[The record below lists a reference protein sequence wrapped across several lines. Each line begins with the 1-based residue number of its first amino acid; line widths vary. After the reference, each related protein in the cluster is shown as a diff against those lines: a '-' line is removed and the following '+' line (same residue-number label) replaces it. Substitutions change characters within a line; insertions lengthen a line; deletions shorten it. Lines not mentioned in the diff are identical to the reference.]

1 MKKRHKILAI
11 LLTIMMVAIPTI
23 NTFASHLDGYK
34 QVANLG
40 GCNSNS
46 SDGVTVCKTISES
59 NLENYFDIT
68 LSVETTSKI
77 EEITKAQDLA
87 VVLVM
92 DISNTMNYGL
102 TSETT
107 SGDTRL
113 SVAKSSAIDF
123 ISKFYDYSK
132 NSNAIRQI
140 GLVTFNRD
148 SKDIFKGL
156 KDVSTTTRDTLDKK
170 VNAITAPGVAG
181 DTQENRE
188 IRWTNMEAGLKRAN
202 KLLSSTSVKNKYI
215 IFLTDGLPTTY
226 IESGY
231 KGYTPRL
238 ATHDKSKGYV
248 EGNFYNFEINKKI
261 SSGLN
266 DGANYSEL
274 GARKAET
281 LAYNMKNNGIKIY
294 SIGVGITGQY
304 TMYHLQY
311 NDNGS
316 HANTVDTDTELNNY
330 NYTTNAT
337 YKVPRYYTVLPGVDV
352 PSKDANT
359 NASIKN
365 KYNDTS
371 YYKTWLSEYIGSDN
385 LGTNEKNRKY
395 YYDPDNKEALENA
408 YTKIF
413 EDIKEMTSQEINA
426 SWVAKDPMNASGQ
439 TNNIEFVGIYDD
451 NMVLKDKINIVNDNE
466 SDTASYNKTKDTI
479 SWDLKNS
486 TRTEITKE
494 ENGKVLT
501 YYRYEV
507 KYRVRLENELTNFN
521 EESIYPT
528 NGKTYLDYVVTE
540 KVNDENIRSEKRT
553 IDFPIPEV
561 LGYLGELT
569 FNKISNYGNMPLN
582 GITFRLVHD
591 SNCPCMKERKHI
603 DENYSMDS
611 TSNNGVVTFNKIPSG
626 HIYKLYEVSS
636 NNLHE
641 IDTTKY
647 DVNISYGVTT
657 TNIVNNTIINKY
669 IIINKHIRKNLS
681 VEKQVKGIY
690 SNKEFTFEL
699 SATYN
704 DTPLVGKY
712 NIEKNGVTSEVEFT
726 SGKITFTLKNNEKII
741 IKDLPLSINYTIK
754 ELDTNGFVV
763 KYKVNDNDTKVYD
776 EKNLETISLNDN
788 TNILFINASGYEL
801 PETGS
806 SSTLIL
812 IIVGYLLLIGPIIYI
827 GYDIYKKKGKADFLV
842 K

>member
-92 DISNTMNYGL
+92 DISNTMNYEL
-102 TSETT
+102 TSDQVGGVY
-107 SGDTRL
+107 SRL
-113 SVAKSSAIDF
+113 NVAKSSVKNF
-123 ISKFYDYSK
+123 INKFYNHSK
-132 NSNAIRQI
+132 NSNATRQI

-148 SKDIFKGL
+148 SNDVFTGL
-156 KDVSTTTRDTLDKK
+156 KDVSTTTKNTLDKK
-170 VNAITAPGVAG
+170 VDGITAPTDV
-181 DTQENRE
+181 N
-188 IRWTNMEAGLKRAN
+188 IKWTNMESGLKRAN
-202 KLLSSTSVKNKYI
+202 DLLKTSNVKNKYI

-231 KGYTPRL
+231 KGYTPL
-238 ATHDKSKGYV
+238 KSDHTKYNEHRV
-248 EGNFYNFEINKKI
+248 GNFYNYEKDVPIGNKDW
-261 SSGLN
+261 SGT
-266 DGANYSEL
+266 NYSDL
-274 GARKAET
+274 GARKAEV

-294 SIGVGITGQY
+294 SIGVGITTGQY

-337 YKVPRYYTVLPGVDV
+337 YKVPRYYTVLPGIDV

-359 NASIKN
+359 NVNVKN

-385 LGTNEKNRKY
+385 LGTNENNRKY
-395 YYDPDNKEALENA
+395 YHDSDNKKALENA

-426 SWVAKDPMNASGQ
+426 SWVVKDPMNASGQ

-451 NMVLKDKINIVNDNE
+451 NLVLKDKINIVNDNE
-466 SDTASYNKTKDTI
+466 SDTASYNETKDTI
-479 SWDLKNS
+479 LWDLKNS
-486 TRTEITKE
+486 TRTETTKE
-494 ENGKVLT
+494 ENGKLVT
-501 YYRYEV
+501 YYRYEI
-507 KYRVRLENELTNFN
+507 KYRVRIENERTNFN
-521 EESIYPT
+521 EDSIYPT
-528 NGKTYLDYVVTE
+528 NGKTYLDYIVME

-561 LGYLGELT
+561 VGYLGELT
-569 FNKISNYGNMPLN
+569 FNKISNYNNMPLN

-611 TSNNGVVTFNKIPSG
+611 ASNNGVVTFNKVPSG

-647 DVNISYGVTT
+647 DVNVSYGVTT
-657 TNIVNNTIINKY
+657 TNIINNTIINK
-669 IIINKHIRKNLS
+669 HIKKNLS

-726 SGKITFTLKNNEKII
+726 NGKITFTLKNNEKII

-754 ELDTNGFVV
+754 ELETNGFVV

-788 TNILFINASGYEL
+788 SNILFINASGYEL

>member
-11 LLTIMMVAIPTI
+11 LLTIMMIAIPTI

-92 DISNTMNYGL
+92 DISNTMNYEL
-102 TSETT
+102 TSDQVGWAD
-107 SGDTRL
+107 SRL
-113 SVAKSSAIDF
+113 NVAKNSVKNF
-123 ISKFYDYSK
+123 INKFYNYSK

-148 SKDIFKGL
+148 SKDVFKGL
-156 KDVSTTTRDTLDKK
+156 KDVSTTTKKTLDKK
-170 VNAITAPGVAG
+170 VDGITAPTDV
-181 DTQENRE
+181 N
-188 IRWTNMEAGLKRAN
+188 IKWTNMESGLKRAN
-202 KLLSSTSVKNKYI
+202 DLLKTSNVKNKYI

-231 KGYTPRL
+231 KGYTPL
-238 ATHDKSKGYV
+238 KSDHTKYNEHRV
-248 EGNFYNFEINKKI
+248 GNFYNYEKDVPIGNKDW
-261 SSGLN
+261 SGT
-266 DGANYSEL
+266 NYSDL
-274 GARKAET
+274 GARKAEV

-294 SIGVGITGQY
+294 SIGVGITTGQY

-337 YKVPRYYTVLPGVDV
+337 YKVPRYYTVLPGIDV

-359 NASIKN
+359 NVNVKN

-385 LGTNEKNRKY
+385 LGTNENNRKY
-395 YYDPDNKEALENA
+395 YYDSDNKKALENA

-426 SWVAKDPMNASGQ
+426 SWVVKDPMNASGQ

-451 NMVLKDKINIVNDNE
+451 NLVLKDKINIVNDNE
-466 SDTASYNKTKDTI
+466 SDTASYNETIDTI
-479 SWDLKNS
+479 LWDLKNS
-486 TRTEITKE
+486 TRTETTKE
-494 ENGKVLT
+494 ENGKLVT
-501 YYRYEV
+501 YYRYEI
-507 KYRVRLENELTNFN
+507 KYRVRIENELTNFN
-521 EESIYPT
+521 EDSIYPT
-528 NGKTYLDYVVTE
+528 NGKTYLDYIVME

-561 LGYLGELT
+561 VGYLGELT
-569 FNKISNYGNMPLN
+569 FNKISNYNNIPLN

-611 TSNNGVVTFNKIPSG
+611 ASNNGVVTFNKVPSG

-647 DVNISYGVTT
+647 DVNVSYGVTT
-657 TNIVNNTIINKY
+657 TNIQNNTIINKY
-669 IIINKHIRKNLS
+669 IKKNLS
-681 VEKQVKGIY
+681 VEKQVKGIET
-690 SNKEFTFEL
+690 NKEFTFEL
-699 SATYN
+699 TATYN

-712 NIEKNGVTSEVEFT
+712 NIEKNGVTSEIEFT
-726 SGKITFTLKNNEKII
+726 NGKITFTLKSNEKII
-741 IKDLPLSINYTIK
+741 IKDLPLNINYTIK
-754 ELDTNGFVV
+754 ELNTDGFVA
-763 KYKVNDNDTKVYD
+763 KYQVNDGEVKIYD
-776 EKNLETISLNDN
+776 ENNLEIINLNDN
-788 TNILFINASGYEL
+788 SNILFINASGYEL

-812 IIVGYLLLIGPIIYI
+812 IIIGYLLLIGPIIYI
-827 GYDIYKKKGKADFLV
+827 GYDIYKKKGKADFLS

>member
-1 MKKRHKILAI
+1 MKKRHKILAF

-92 DISNTMNYGL
+92 DISNTMNYEL
-102 TSETT
+102 TSDQVGGTD
-107 SGDTRL
+107 SRL
-113 SVAKSSAIDF
+113 NVAKSSVKNF

-148 SKDIFKGL
+148 SKDVFTGL

-170 VNAITAPGVAG
+170 VTAITAPTDV
-181 DTQENRE
+181 N
-188 IRWTNMEAGLKRAN
+188 IKWTNMESGLKRAN
-202 KLLSSTSVKNKYI
+202 DLLKTSNVKNKYI

-231 KGYTPRL
+231 KGYTPL
-238 ATHDKSKGYV
+238 KSDHTKYNEHRV
-248 EGNFYNFEINKKI
+248 GNFYNYEKDVPIGDKDW
-261 SSGLN
+261 SGT
-266 DGANYSEL
+266 NYSDL
-274 GARKAET
+274 GARKAEV

-304 TMYHLQY
+304 TMYHLQH

-359 NASIKN
+359 NVNVKN
-365 KYNDTS
+365 KYNNTS

-385 LGTNEKNRKY
+385 LGTNENNRKY
-395 YYDPDNKEALENA
+395 YYDSDNKKALENA

-413 EDIKEMTSQEINA
+413 EDIKEITSQEINA
-426 SWVAKDPMNASGQ
+426 SWVVKDPMNASGQ

-451 NMVLKDKINIVNDNE
+451 NLVLKDKIDIVNDNE

-479 SWDLKNS
+479 LWDLKNS

-494 ENGKVLT
+494 ENGKLVT

-521 EESIYPT
+521 KDSIYPT
-528 NGKTYLDYVVTE
+528 NGKTYLDYIVME

-561 LGYLGELT
+561 VGYLGELT
-569 FNKISNYGNMPLN
+569 FNKISNYGNMPLD

-611 TSNNGVVTFNKIPSG
+611 ASNNGVVTFNKVPSG

-657 TNIVNNTIINKY
+657 TNIINNT
-669 IIINKHIRKNLS
+669 IINKHIRKNLS
-681 VEKQVKGIY
+681 VEKQIKGIY

-726 SGKITFTLKNNEKII
+726 DGKITFTLKNNEKII

-788 TNILFINASGYEL
+788 SNILFINASGYEL

-827 GYDIYKKKGKADFLV
+827 GYNIYKKKGKADFLV

>member
-23 NTFASHLDGYK
+23 NTFASPLDGYK

-92 DISNTMNYGL
+92 DISNTMNSEL
-102 TSETT
+102 TSDQVGGAD
-107 SGDTRL
+107 SRL
-113 SVAKSSAIDF
+113 NVAKSSVKNF

-148 SKDIFKGL
+148 SNDVFSGL
-156 KDVSTTTRDTLDKK
+156 QDVSVTTKSTLNKK

-202 KLLSSTSVKNKYI
+202 NLLSSTSVKNKYI

-248 EGNFYNFEINKKI
+248 KGNFYNFEINKKI

-266 DGANYSEL
+266 DGTNYSEL

-311 NDNGS
+311 ENKN
-316 HANTVDTDTELNNY
+316 AYAATVDTDTELNNY
-330 NYTTNAT
+330 SYTTNAT

-352 PSKDANT
+352 PSKNANT
-359 NASIKN
+359 NTSIKN

-385 LGTNEKNRKY
+385 LGTNENNRKY
-395 YYDPDNKEALENA
+395 YYDSDNKEALENA

-426 SWVAKDPMNASGQ
+426 SWVAEDPMNVSGQ

-451 NMVLKDKINIVNDNE
+451 NMVLKDKINIANDNE
-466 SDTASYNKTKDTI
+466 SDTASYNETKDTI

-494 ENGKVLT
+494 ENGKVVT

-521 EESIYPT
+521 EDSIYPT
-528 NGKTYLDYVVTE
+528 NGKTYLDYVVME
-540 KVNDENIRSEKRT
+540 KVNNENIRSEKRT

-561 LGYLGELT
+561 VGYLGELT
-569 FNKISNYGNMPLN
+569 FNKISNYGNIPLN

-591 SNCPCMKERKHI
+591 SNCPCMNERKHI
-603 DENYSMDS
+603 AENYYMDS
-611 TSNNGVVTFNKIPSG
+611 TSNNGVVTFNKVPSG

-647 DVNISYGVTT
+647 DVNVSYGVTT
-657 TNIVNNTIINKY
+657 TNIVDNT
-669 IIINKHIRKNLS
+669 IINKHIRKNLS
-681 VEKQVKGIY
+681 IEKQVKGIY

-704 DTPLVGKY
+704 DSPLVGKY
-712 NIEKNGVTSEVEFT
+712 NIEKNGVTSEIEFID
-726 SGKITFTLKNNEKII
+726 GKITFTLKNNEKII

-776 EKNLETISLNDN
+776 ENTLETINLNDN

-812 IIVGYLLLIGPIIYI
+812 IIIGYLLLIGPIIYI

>member
-1 MKKRHKILAI
+1 MKKRHKILAL
-11 LLTIMMVAIPTI
+11 LLTIIMVVIPTI

-92 DISNTMNYGL
+92 DISNTMNYEL
-102 TSETT
+102 TSDQVGGTD
-107 SGDTRL
+107 SRL
-113 SVAKSSAIDF
+113 NVAKSSVKNF

-148 SKDIFKGL
+148 SKDVFTGL

-170 VNAITAPGVAG
+170 VTAITAPTDV
-181 DTQENRE
+181 N
-188 IRWTNMEAGLKRAN
+188 IKWTNMESGLKRAN
-202 KLLSSTSVKNKYI
+202 DLLKTSNVKNKYI

-231 KGYTPRL
+231 KGYTPL
-238 ATHDKSKGYV
+238 KSDHTKYNEHRV
-248 EGNFYNFEINKKI
+248 GNFYNYEKDVPIGDKDW
-261 SSGLN
+261 SGT
-266 DGANYSEL
+266 NYSDL
-274 GARKAET
+274 GARKAEV

-304 TMYHLQY
+304 TMYHLQH

-359 NASIKN
+359 NVNVKN
-365 KYNDTS
+365 KYNNTS

-385 LGTNEKNRKY
+385 LGTNENNRKY
-395 YYDPDNKEALENA
+395 YYDSDNKKALENA

-413 EDIKEMTSQEINA
+413 EDIKEITSQEINA
-426 SWVAKDPMNASGQ
+426 SWVVKDPMNASGQ

-451 NMVLKDKINIVNDNE
+451 NLVLKDKIDIVNDNE

-479 SWDLKNS
+479 LWDLKNS

-494 ENGKVLT
+494 ENGKLVT

-521 EESIYPT
+521 KDSIYPT
-528 NGKTYLDYVVTE
+528 NGKTYLDYIVME

-561 LGYLGELT
+561 VGYLGELT
-569 FNKISNYGNMPLN
+569 FNKISNYGNMPLD

-611 TSNNGVVTFNKIPSG
+611 TSNNGVVTFNKVPSG

-657 TNIVNNTIINKY
+657 TNIINNT
-669 IIINKHIRKNLS
+669 IINKHIRKNLS

-726 SGKITFTLKNNEKII
+726 DGKITFTLKNNEKII

-754 ELDTNGFVV
+754 ELETNGFVV

-788 TNILFINASGYEL
+788 SNILFINASGYEL

-827 GYDIYKKKGKADFLV
+827 GYNIYKKKGKADFLV